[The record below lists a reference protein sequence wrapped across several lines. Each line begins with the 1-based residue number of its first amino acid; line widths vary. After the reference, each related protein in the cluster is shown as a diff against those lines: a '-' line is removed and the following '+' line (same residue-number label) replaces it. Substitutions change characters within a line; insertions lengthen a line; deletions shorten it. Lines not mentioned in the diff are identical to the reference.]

1 MRTLTLLLTSILL
14 FFCSEAQKPTI
25 ADITTALKST
35 WEHPQTTVRE
45 KQTVTVNNIKI
56 GGSDKSNYAQ
66 QMDGIP
72 KDALVTYAKIDFT
85 HNQFYS
91 NETEHVRRIMTALV
105 FKDQF
110 GDWKVMNTGVVYPD
124 K

>member
-1 MRTLTLLLTSILL
+1 MLPPKHRQLNSLIKINGSNKLLKQNKMRTLTLLLTSILL
-14 FFCSEAQKPTI
+14 FSCSEAQKPTI
-25 ADITTALKST
+25 ADITAALKST

-72 KDALVTYAKIDFT
+72 KGTLVTYAKIDFT

-91 NETEHVRRIMTALV
+91 NETEHVR
-105 FKDQF
+105 
-110 GDWKVMNTGVVYPD
+110 
-124 K
+124 